1 VATSRSPANPL
12 FRLVMAGT
20 VFALGASDLA
30 AQRPSGPPGGGPLWI
45 SDAPLD
51 ESRRL
56 LIVVDSASRR
66 AAVYHVDV
74 ASGSLTLKSARDI
87 SWDLMLDEFNA
98 QEPRPAALR
107 NMLQAAGRPT
117 EHPGEKPR

>member
-1 VATSRSPANPL
+1 MPPSNLSRRWLAPALATAAVACG
-12 FRLVMAGT
+12 AGAA
-20 VFALGASDLA
+20 V
-30 AQRPSGPPGGGPLWI
+30 AQRPAPAAAGPLWI

-51 ESRRL
+51 ETRRL

-74 ASGSLTLKSARDI
+74 ATGSLTLKSARDI
-87 SWDLMLDEFNA
+87 SWDLSLDEFNA

-107 NMLQAAGRPT
+107 NMLQAGGRPADQ
-117 EHPGEKPR
+117 PR

>member
-1 VATSRSPANPL
+1 MAPSIISRPWLVPALVAAAVAL
-12 FRLVMAGT
+12 EAGEAT
-20 VFALGASDLA
+20 
-30 AQRPSGPPGGGPLWI
+30 AQRPAPAQAAGPLWI

-51 ESRRL
+51 EGRRL

-74 ASGSLTLKSARDI
+74 VTGSLTLKSARDI
-87 SWDLMLDEFNA
+87 SWDLLLDEFNV

-107 NMLQAAGRPT
+107 NMLQNGGRPA
-117 EHPGEKPR
+117 EQPR